1 MTTETHTLPLCD
13 WDDPAN
19 PTFDMWT
26 TVNAAEVVPGVMYPL
41 LAGWYQTHQR
51 VLFAS
56 MFKRLGV
63 TEQIAILPD
72 PVPNFV
78 GFWAGHLGLNVS
90 FTTAIV
96 TSYQTG
102 AGSSAVEKLFTADE
116 EGGHV
121 AEASENVEQ
130 AIEVRK
136 RFMRIL
142 GQVPRMVPSDRK
154 KTAAL
159 DKEVAETDL
168 PSLTDAQLRRLHNRI
183 NVDFRR
189 NFENHILISVCG
201 SGEFISMLEAH
212 MSANSPDLDAD
223 ATVKLTSALGNVESA
238 KPMEALW
245 HISRSIHKRPGM
257 AAEIATLSWQQ
268 IQQRV
273 DSPPNDDWRAI
284 AEQFAAFVEAY
295 GYRSQSEWDHAVP
308 RWSEE
313 PSFPLNSLRN
323 MAQASDEEGPL
334 EAARRAGAQR
344 EAAEEHYRSLLPVR
358 KRTEYNRL
366 LASAQDFVRVREYTK
381 ATCVI
386 SIRAAR
392 AAIREQG
399 RRWAERGW
407 LEQGDDIFYLLHK
420 EYEQGQHEKLD
431 PALTKEAVRR
441 RKAQFKDMESFV
453 LPDNWTGLPEVSR
466 RGAAP
471 VPDRVLKGLGVSPGE
486 VTGPARVI
494 TSFAAGAAADFKP
507 GDILV
512 APFTDAPWTPL
523 FATAGGVVVETGGV
537 LSHAATVAR
546 EYGIPAVAMIKDAT
560 RMIQTGQRL
569 TVNGGAGEVT
579 LG

>member
-19 PTFDMWT
+19 PTFNMWT

-51 VLFAS
+51 ILFGD

-102 AGSSAVEKLFTADE
+102 AGSSAVEQLFTADE
-116 EGGHV
+116 EGSHV

-142 GQVPRMVPSDRK
+142 GQVPRMVPSDRE

-159 DKEVAETDL
+159 DREVAETDL
-168 PSLTDAQLRRLHNRI
+168 TSLTDAQLRRLHNRI
-183 NVDFRR
+183 NGHFRR
-189 NFENHILISVCG
+189 DFENHILISVCG

-212 MSANSPDLDAD
+212 MSANIPDLDAD

-245 HISRSIHKRPGM
+245 HISRSIHQRPGP
-257 AAEIATLSWQQ
+257 AAEIASLSWQQ

-358 KRTEYNRL
+358 KRAEYNRL
-366 LASAQDFVRVREYTK
+366 LAKAQEFVRVREYTK

-420 EYEQGQHEKLD
+420 EYEQGLREKLD
-431 PALTKEAVRR
+431 PAVTREAVRR
-441 RKAQFKDMESFV
+441 RKLQFKDMESFV

-494 TSFAAGAAADFKP
+494 TSFAAGAVADFQP